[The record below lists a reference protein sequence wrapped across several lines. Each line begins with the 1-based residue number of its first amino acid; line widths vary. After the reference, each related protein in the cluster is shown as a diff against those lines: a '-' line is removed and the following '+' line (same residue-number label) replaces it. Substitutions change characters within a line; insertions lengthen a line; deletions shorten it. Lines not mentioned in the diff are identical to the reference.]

1 METDMIHILF
11 GVFLILHGLV
21 HAGLAAA
28 PIPNE
33 PNSTPGA
40 FFTDVTRSWLLSG
53 MKLSASTI
61 RVTGILLVALATLGF
76 VVAGMGVL
84 GMAGLDSIWR
94 MTAVISSGLSL
105 LLLVVFWHPWLIV
118 GGLINVGMIISL
130 LWVHWPSPGLIGS

>member
-1 METDMIHILF
+1 MIQILF

-28 PIPNE
+28 PIPNK
-33 PNSTPGA
+33 PNSKPGA

-61 RVTGILLVALATLGF
+61 RVTGMLLVALTTLGF
-76 VVAGMGVL
+76 VVAGLGVL
-84 GMAGLDSIWR
+84 GIAGLESIWR

-105 LLLVVFWHPWLIV
+105 LLLLVFWHPWLIV

>member
-1 METDMIHILF
+1 MEPDMIHILF

-33 PNSTPGA
+33 PNSKPGA

-53 MKLSASTI
+53 MKLNASTV
-61 RVTGILLVALATLGF
+61 RVTGILLVALPTLGF
-76 VVAGMGVL
+76 VVAGLGVL
-84 GMAGLDSIWR
+84 GISGLESIWR

-105 LLLVVFWHPWLIV
+105 LVLIVFWHPWLLV
-118 GGLINVGMIISL
+118 GSLINVGMIISL
-130 LWVHWPSPGLIGS
+130 LWAHWPSPGLIGS